1 MTRKYFMF
9 PGFKRM
15 AVTLS
20 YDDAVK
26 QDRRL
31 ISIMKQ
37 HGLKGTFNVNAGLLS
52 GNGNHMT
59 LDEAYALYTG
69 SGMEVAAHGYK
80 HLHLANVD
88 SAIATY
94 DVINDRVELEKLFDT
109 VVKGMAYAYGN
120 YSDSVVDILTMCGI
134 EYARTVTST
143 EKFDIPTDWLRMPA
157 TCHHNNPRLMELAER
172 FVEGK
177 GQSKHWINTP
187 RLFYLWGHSYE
198 FDNDN
203 NWDVIET
210 FAEYI
215 GSRDD
220 IWYATNGEIYEY
232 VTAYDRL
239 RFSADGQLVHNPS
252 AVTVYI
258 EYLNNQFAIAP
269 GETVRIAE

>member
-26 QDRRL
+26 QDKRL
-31 ISIMKQ
+31 ISIMQQ
-37 HGLKGTFNVNAGLLS
+37 HGLKGTFNVNSGLLS

-59 LDEAYALYTG
+59 ADEAYALYTG
-69 SGMEVAAHGYK
+69 SGMEVAVHGYK

-94 DVINDRVELEKLFDT
+94 DVINDRVELERLFDT
-109 VVKGMAYAYGN
+109 VVKGLAYAYGN
-120 YSDSVVDILTMCGI
+120 YSDDVVDILKKCGI

-143 EKFDIPTDWLRMPA
+143 EKFDIPSDWLRMPA
-157 TCHHNNPRLMELAER
+157 TCHHNNPHLMELAQR
-172 FVEGK
+172 FVEGN

-203 NWDVIET
+203 NWDVIEK
-210 FAEYI
+210 FADYI

-232 VTAYDRL
+232 VTAFDRL
-239 RFSADGQLVHNPS
+239 RFSSEGTIVHNPS

-258 EYLNNQFAIAP
+258 ECSGNRFAIAP